1 MMGEALASWMSI
13 LVVET
18 DNKQEKG
25 MLVEE
30 LVREWILILGVL
42 LSGRAL

>member
-1 MMGEALASWMSI
+1 MGEALASWMSI